1 MTMIEIHSE
10 FVTFY
15 IFRTSEQTNH
25 IRKLDDNWSSSI
37 TSMKKNFLFDF
48 FGSCKRRIRKKTF
61 YRLSIIQYL
70 FEGMKK
76 NTTPQT
82 LSRIKCN
89 DKDE

>member
-37 TSMKKNFLFDF
+37 TSMKK
-48 FGSCKRRIRKKTF
+48 TF
-61 YRLSIIQYL
+61 YLIFLDLAREELEKKL
-70 FEGMKK
+70 FIDCQSFNICLKE
-76 NTTPQT
+76 
-82 LSRIKCN
+82 
-89 DKDE
+89 